1 MADSTSMTETVH
13 EQFTD
18 TEQQRLAGMLGMW
31 VFLATETLMFGGLFV
46 GFAIYRTNTPAVF
59 AEAASHM
66 HIWLGT
72 INTVI
77 LLTSG
82 LTMAL
87 ADRAAEQLE
96 QRAAR
101 LFMLIT
107 VLLGAAFLA
116 IKGSE
121 WLLEYREGVVPF
133 LGNYTYSGTA
143 PADASLFF
151 NYYFVMTGLHGLHML
166 IGIILIAVMIGLL
179 GRTQSVGTAASPAI
193 NLADRARQ
201 VRIVGMYWAFVDV
214 VWIFVFTVLYLL
226 TAAS

>member
-1 MADSTSMTETVH
+1 MAESASMTETVH

-18 TEQQRLAGMLGMW
+18 IEQQRLTGVLGMW

-46 GFAIYRTNTPAVF
+46 GFAIYRSRTPAVF

-72 INTVI
+72 INTAL

-96 QRAAR
+96 PRAAR
-101 LFMLIT
+101 VLMLIT
-107 VLLGAAFLA
+107 VLLGVTFLG

-121 WLLEYREGVVPF
+121 WVLEYREGVVPF
-133 LGNYTYSGTA
+133 LGTYTYSGSA
-143 PADASLFF
+143 PDDAALFF

-166 IGIILIAVMIGLL
+166 IGIILIAVMIWLL
-179 GRTQSVGTAASPAI
+179 GRTQSAGPASGTTLI
-193 NLADRARQ
+193 DRARQ
-201 VRIVGMYWAFVDV
+201 LRIVGMYWAFVDV
-214 VWIFVFTVLYLL
+214 VWIFVFTALYLL
-226 TAAS
+226 SAAG